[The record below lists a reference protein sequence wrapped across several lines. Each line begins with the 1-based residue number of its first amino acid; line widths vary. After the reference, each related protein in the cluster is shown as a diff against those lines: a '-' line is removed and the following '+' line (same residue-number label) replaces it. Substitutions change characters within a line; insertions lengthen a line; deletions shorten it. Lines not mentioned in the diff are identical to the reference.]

1 MFDCYLHPR
10 VKPLLNRIAA
20 TIDRPEVTPDRISLA
35 GFLIG
40 ALALPFLAMQWYPA
54 ALLVIVIN
62 RLFDGLDGALARR
75 RNRSDAGG
83 FLDIAL
89 DFLFYALVPFGFVL
103 ASPALNA
110 VAGAWLLFAF
120 IGTGSS
126 FLAFAAVADKY
137 KLENLDYPH
146 KSFYY
151 LGGLTEG
158 AETILVFVLFCLFPA
173 YFPLLAWFFGALC
186 WFTTLTRVWGG
197 YHTLRRVAQ
206 AHGE

>member
-1 MFDCYLHPR
+1 MFDRYLHPR

-20 TIDRPEVTPDRISLA
+20 MIDRPEVTPDRISLA

-54 ALLVIVIN
+54 ALLVIIIN

-75 RNRSDAGG
+75 RNLSDAGG

-206 AHGE
+206 ARGE

>member
-1 MFDCYLHPR
+1 MFDRYLHPR

-20 TIDRPEVTPDRISLA
+20 TIDRPEVTPDRISLV

-40 ALALPFLAMQWYPA
+40 ALALPFLAMQWYFA
-54 ALLVIVIN
+54 ALLTIVIN

-75 RNRSDAGG
+75 RDLSDAGG

-103 ASPALNA
+103 ASPTLNA

-173 YFPLLAWFFGALC
+173 YFPLLAWLFGALC

-206 AHGE
+206 ARGE

>member
-1 MFDCYLHPR
+1 MFDRYLHPR

-20 TIDRPEVTPDRISLA
+20 TIDRPEITPDRISLA

-75 RNRSDAGG
+75 RNLSDAGG

-173 YFPLLAWFFGALC
+173 YFPLLAWLFGALC

-206 AHGE
+206 DRGE

>member
-1 MFDCYLHPR
+1 MFDRYLHPR
-10 VKPLLNRIAA
+10 VKPLLNQMVAHL
-20 TIDRPEVTPDRISLA
+20 DRPAITPDRISLG
-35 GFLIG
+35 GFVVG
-40 ALALPFLAMQWYPA
+40 VLALPFLAMQWYYA
-54 ALLVIVIN
+54 ALIVIVIN
-62 RLFDGLDGALARR
+62 RLCDGLDGALARR
-75 RNRSDAGG
+75 RGLSDAGG

-103 ASPALNA
+103 ASPELNA

-126 FLAFAAVADKY
+126 FLAFAAVAAKY
-137 KLENLDYPH
+137 RLENLDYPH

-158 AETILVFVLFCLFPA
+158 AETILVFILFCLFPA
-173 YFPLLAWFFGALC
+173 YFPLIAWLFGGLC

-197 YHTLRRVAQ
+197 YNTLKSV
-206 AHGE
+206 EKI

>member
-1 MFDCYLHPR
+1 MFDRYLHPR
-10 VKPLLNRIAA
+10 VKPLLNQMVAHL
-20 TIDRPEVTPDRISLA
+20 DRPAITPDRISLG
-35 GFLIG
+35 GFVVG
-40 ALALPFLAMQWYPA
+40 VFALPFLAMQWYYA
-54 ALLVIVIN
+54 ALIVIVIN
-62 RLFDGLDGALARR
+62 RLCDGLDGALARR
-75 RNRSDAGG
+75 RGLSDAGG

-103 ASPALNA
+103 ASPELNA

-137 KLENLDYPH
+137 QLENLDYPH

-158 AETILVFVLFCLFPA
+158 AETILVFILFCLFPA
-173 YFPLLAWFFGALC
+173 YFPLIAWVFGGLC

-197 YHTLRRVAQ
+197 YNTLKRV
-206 AHGE
+206 EKN